1 MTCLRVSAQS
11 PLTGRARNPEF
22 LRSPESMFPYCFRIL
37 TPLLILWQLI
47 LPISAPWLHS
57 CEDVCCASACEQSH
71 SSVRLQQRAEAVRV
85 QHSCPCRFHQAD
97 QNSSHSSD
105 EQAPSKKPHDCSS
118 CAVCQALAAP
128 RTLVAMVVLA
138 LVEEVVCSVVVP
150 DCADPLLGFG
160 LPPQCRAPPCS

>member
-1 MTCLRVSAQS
+1 
-11 PLTGRARNPEF
+11 
-22 LRSPESMFPYCFRIL
+22 MFSYCFRIL

-47 LPISAPWLHS
+47 LPVSAPWLHS

-71 SSVRLQQRAEAVRV
+71 SSVRLQHCAEAVRV
-85 QHSCPCRFHQAD
+85 QHSCPCRFHLVD

-118 CAVCQALAAP
+118 CAVCQALTAP
-128 RTLVAMVVLA
+128 RTLVAMVEMASTEQAVSSI
-138 LVEEVVCSVVVP
+138 LVA

-160 LPPQCRAPPCS
+160 LPPQCRAPPRS